1 MSVTAIARRYAQA
14 LADVAAGHGDS
25 ARVEEDLAGF
35 VEMFESSKEL
45 VDTFASPVVPQ
56 SNKLKILNAIIE
68 RCKPGT
74 TVKNLLRLLL
84 QHYRLQLLRLVYD
97 EFLHE
102 MNKRAGIL
110 PAKVTTAS
118 PVVDADR
125 QLLRARLEQLTGK
138 RVQLD
143 FKIDPDI
150 IGGVVTRLG
159 SMVYDGSVRTRL
171 ETIRQKLK
179 TGGAAPTS
187 DAV

>member
-14 LADVAAGHGDS
+14 LADVATSHGDS
-25 ARVEEDLAGF
+25 AGVEEDLAGF
-35 VEMFESSKEL
+35 VEIFESSKEL
-45 VDTFASPVVPQ
+45 VDAFASPVVPQ
-56 SNKLKILNAIIE
+56 SDKLKILNTIIE
-68 RCKPGT
+68 RAKPGT

-84 QHYRLQLLRLVYD
+84 QHYRLQQLRLVYD
-97 EFLHE
+97 EFRNE

-118 PVVDADR
+118 PVADGDR
-125 QLLRARLEQLTGK
+125 QVLGARLEQLTGK

-143 FKIDPDI
+143 FKIDPEI

-159 SMVYDGSVRTRL
+159 SVVYDGSVKTRL
-171 ETIRQKLK
+171 ETIRQNLK

-187 DAV
+187 DAD